1 MALISENVA
10 STVLIWVGSTR
21 MQSPRVKSTWAPMR
35 DRICFKVCT
44 SWMAGRFSRIQH
56 SPARIDAG
64 MMATAAFFAPLMV
77 TVPSS
82 RRPPWML

>member
-1 MALISENVA
+1 MAPTSGKVA
-10 STVLIWVGSTR
+10 STVWMEVGSTR
-21 MQSPRVKSTWAPMR
+21 MQSPRVKSTWAPIWERMCLR
-35 DRICFKVCT
+35 VCT
-44 SWMAGRFSRIQH
+44 SWMDGRFSKIQH

>member
-1 MALISENVA
+1 MALISGNVA

-21 MQSPRVKSTWAPMR
+21 IQSPRVKSTWAPMR
-35 DRICFKVCT
+35 ERMCFRVCT

-56 SPARIDAG
+56 SPARIAAG